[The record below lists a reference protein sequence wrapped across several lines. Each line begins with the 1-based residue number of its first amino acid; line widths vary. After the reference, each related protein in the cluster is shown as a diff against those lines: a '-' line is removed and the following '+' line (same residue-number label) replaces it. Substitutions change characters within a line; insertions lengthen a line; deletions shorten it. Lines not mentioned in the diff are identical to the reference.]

1 MITTVEFKVKLD
13 DIENLNNIVSTDK
26 TMKDRAIILDK
37 DRIVGAITNVDPK
50 SKEAHGVLWCKL
62 SANIVDKPNNLYI
75 SDIDI
80 IL

>member
-13 DIENLNNIVSTDK
+13 DIENLNNIVSTDE
-26 TMKDRAIILDK
+26 TMKDRAIVLDK
-37 DRIVGAITNVDPK
+37 DRVVGAITNVD
-50 SKEAHGVLWCKL
+50 SENKEIHGVLWCRL
-62 SANIVDKPNNLYI
+62 LANIVDKPGNLYI

>member
-1 MITTVEFKVKLD
+1 MITTVEFKVKLN
-13 DIENLNNIVSTDK
+13 DIENLNNIVSTDE
-26 TMKDRAIILDK
+26 TMKDRAIVLDK
-37 DRIVGAITNVDPK
+37 DRIVGVITNVDSE